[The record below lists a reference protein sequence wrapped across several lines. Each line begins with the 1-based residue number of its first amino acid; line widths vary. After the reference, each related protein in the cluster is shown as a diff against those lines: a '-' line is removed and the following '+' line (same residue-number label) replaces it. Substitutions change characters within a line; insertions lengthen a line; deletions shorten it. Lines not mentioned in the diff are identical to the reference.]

1 MDSVYIF
8 PKIRSRKYLK
18 SSGLRG
24 SATVS
29 LEALRMLSASE
40 ETAWPGR
47 LTPAQD
53 TAITYGPSDKDE
65 NRGDTPGGLDSIT

>member
-1 MDSVYIF
+1 M
-8 PKIRSRKYLK
+8 
-18 SSGLRG
+18 
-24 SATVS
+24 S